1 MRKLTEKRI
10 RQLFW
15 VIPLA
20 FYISTMAKTMGYV
33 DASLILNNAYELQ
46 ISAWVNNHNLFSL
59 LGWIWIRIFPVGS
72 EFVRINLLAAAFGAF
87 TVYFIFLTCFEYTK
101 KISISLITAIALMLS
116 HSLWWHSN
124 MIEVYTLNTF
134 LIALILYSVLK
145 YFRTSEKKW
154 IFASMFFWG
163 LGISNHILMSL
174 FVIAFIVLLIIKRKS
189 YSIWDVAKG
198 VAFLILGLSLFLFA
212 CLKSYLSYHSVIV
225 VINQLTGGE
234 FRSLM
239 FSSAPR
245 LFWWLNYLGLIIYQ
259 YPSLILIFLFC
270 GLYALFVR
278 RESFDLFL
286 IAALIPQILWSAN
299 YYVWDMYAF
308 SLPVYVLLSVVICKG
323 LSLINPGRKVL
334 IITSISL
341 LLPIFLYKNIHR
353 ITFVR
358 RFVERYPMIEMVQ
371 GIFDPVKYFLDPEK
385 HAFNR
390 ADKFIK
396 TLFRRL
402 PENAWY
408 FGNTYDYPIRYYY
421 QPIRHLRLD
430 IRSPIIFTFWTTEE
444 EKIKVSK
451 QVNAL
456 IVRKEP
462 VFISGYILDLLNSR
476 LVYRGIKTIKI
487 NETLIFQLY

>member
-59 LGWIWIRIFPVGS
+59 HGWICIRIFAVGS

-212 CLKSYLSYHSVIV
+212 CLKSYLSYH
-225 VINQLTGGE
+225 
-234 FRSLM
+234 
-239 FSSAPR
+239 
-245 LFWWLNYLGLIIYQ
+245 
-259 YPSLILIFLFC
+259 
-270 GLYALFVR
+270 
-278 RESFDLFL
+278 
-286 IAALIPQILWSAN
+286 
-299 YYVWDMYAF
+299 
-308 SLPVYVLLSVVICKG
+308 
-323 LSLINPGRKVL
+323 
-334 IITSISL
+334 
-341 LLPIFLYKNIHR
+341 
-353 ITFVR
+353 
-358 RFVERYPMIEMVQ
+358 
-371 GIFDPVKYFLDPEK
+371 
-385 HAFNR
+385 
-390 ADKFIK
+390 
-396 TLFRRL
+396 
-402 PENAWY
+402 
-408 FGNTYDYPIRYYY
+408 
-421 QPIRHLRLD
+421 
-430 IRSPIIFTFWTTEE
+430 
-444 EKIKVSK
+444 
-451 QVNAL
+451 
-456 IVRKEP
+456 
-462 VFISGYILDLLNSR
+462 
-476 LVYRGIKTIKI
+476 
-487 NETLIFQLY
+487 